1 MWMVTSA
8 TSPNWE
14 KESLDIICNCPGSS
28 SRLSCGVSK
37 LEVPNFAKSRFGV
50 YTMKLPLVEIE
61 I

>member
-8 TSPNWE
+8 TTSPNWE
-14 KESLDIICNCPGSS
+14 KESLDII
-28 SRLSCGVSK
+28 SK